1 MQKNCGLKA
10 EVGGEKAANRPRNKL
25 VKKRKK
31 SKLQRGWEDGAR

>member
-25 VKKRKK
+25 VKKK